1 MNEKK
6 KMSDERTPQG
16 AHNQHAR
23 NDPNW
28 IISQKLKAYYASV
41 EEEGIPDK
49 FLDLLEKL
57 DATERAAKGED
68 TADE

>member
-6 KMSDERTPQG
+6 KMSEERPL
-16 AHNQHAR
+16 HEPVSQHAR

-28 IISQKLKAYYASV
+28 IISQKLKAYYSSV

-57 DATERAAKGED
+57 DAAERAAKSEE
-68 TADE
+68 TPDE

>member
-6 KMSDERTPQG
+6 KMSEERPLQE
-16 AHNQHAR
+16 AVNQPAK

-28 IISQKLKAYYASV
+28 IISQKLKAYYSSV

-49 FLDLLEKL
+49 FLNLLEKL
-57 DATERAAKGED
+57 DAAERAAKSGE
-68 TADE
+68 TPDE